1 MNTDI
6 NLFISH
12 NEAGR
17 LKLEV
22 TDFINGKDI
31 VDIALSLGEHNAD
44 LYTIDSGITYYDF
57 NTLKFLIQ
65 FGLNNIEQKY
75 YHIEGTVSLDMKII
89 GISFV
94 AEKIV
99 LDAKICLD
107 ENNQIIAKISL
118 IDIPR
123 KKVAGY
129 ATYADKYSCNTDSS
143 YSQNNV
149 GTADCDIYIK
159 DGNVYIE
166 RTNNIEFTKGFLINV
181 KKINELCTR
190 QVITDVNT
198 FTANMGDYFMETILD
213 FSDDI
218 KKLIADNSSGSSD
231 VSEMSFESLLT
242 KYLCED
248 TASGDKL
255 WTLGVNINA
264 LLGGK
269 TFGNTTLVLGS
280 SGDHLS
286 TIKVDTSIV
295 SIIYLGVEASLTDYG
310 VALSSEEETAI
321 LNKISSFQ
329 PLAYTFNEA
338 LGETSSHARA

>member
-1 MNTDI
+1 MANI
-6 NLFISH
+6 
-12 NEAGR
+12 
-17 LKLEV
+17 KEV
-22 TDFINGKDI
+22 SK
-31 VDIALSLGEHNAD
+31 
-44 LYTIDSGITYYDF
+44 
-57 NTLKFLIQ
+57 
-65 FGLNNIEQKY
+65 KY
-75 YHIEGTVSLDMKII
+75 EVYKTVK
-89 GISFV
+89 
-94 AEKIV
+94 
-99 LDAKICLD
+99 
-107 ENNQIIAKISL
+107 
-118 IDIPR
+118 
-123 KKVAGY
+123 
-129 ATYADKYSCNTDSS
+129 KYSNASDANNM
-143 YSQNNV
+143 QNNV

-166 RTNNIEFTKGFLINV
+166 RTNNIEFKKSFST

-231 VSEMSFESLLT
+231 VSEMSFESFLT
-242 KYLCED
+242 NYLCED

-264 LLGGK
+264 LLGGN

-286 TIKVDTSIV
+286 TIKVNTSIV
-295 SIIYLGVEASLTDYG
+295 SIIHIGVEASLTDYG

>member
-1 MNTDI
+1 
-6 NLFISH
+6 
-12 NEAGR
+12 
-17 LKLEV
+17 
-22 TDFINGKDI
+22 
-31 VDIALSLGEHNAD
+31 
-44 LYTIDSGITYYDF
+44 
-57 NTLKFLIQ
+57 
-65 FGLNNIEQKY
+65 
-75 YHIEGTVSLDMKII
+75 
-89 GISFV
+89 
-94 AEKIV
+94 
-99 LDAKICLD
+99 
-107 ENNQIIAKISL
+107 
-118 IDIPR
+118 
-123 KKVAGY
+123 
-129 ATYADKYSCNTDSS
+129 
-143 YSQNNV
+143 
-149 GTADCDIYIK
+149 
-159 DGNVYIE
+159 
-166 RTNNIEFTKGFLINV
+166 
-181 KKINELCTR
+181 
-190 QVITDVNT
+190 
-198 FTANMGDYFMETILD
+198 MGDYFMETILD